1 MVGRTARKTSDDR
14 VGDHLRLCAV
24 LRAERSVDEL
34 IRFVCSPDGAI
45 TPDLGRRLPGRG
57 VWITADQET
66 LEKACK
72 ANVFSRSL
80 KKRVEVDE
88 RLPNLVGSLL
98 EQRACSALGL
108 ANKAGHVVSGFD
120 RVDETISKGQAALL
134 VHGQEAAA
142 DGRGKLDR
150 KYRAIQED
158 RGQNAPIID
167 DLTIEQLS
175 LAIGRSNV
183 VHAALIHGGV
193 TDKFAYETGRLR
205 RYRSGVNPP
214 VRIDADAEPAT
225 TG

>member
-1 MVGRTARKTSDDR
+1 MAGRTARKTDDDR

-24 LRAERSVDEL
+24 LRAERPVDEL
-34 IRFVCSPDGAI
+34 IRFVCSPDGTI
-45 TPDLGRRLPGRG
+45 TPDLARRLPGRG
-57 VWITADQET
+57 VWVTADQDT
-66 LEKACK
+66 IEKACK
-72 ANVFSRSL
+72 ANVFARSL
-80 KKRVEVDE
+80 KQRVQAGEG
-88 RLPNLVGSLL
+88 LPQLVASLL

-108 ANKAGHVVSGFD
+108 ANKAGLVVSGFD

-134 VHGQEAAA
+134 VHGREAAA

-150 KYRAIQED
+150 KYQAIQKD

-167 DLTIEQLS
+167 DLTIKQLS
-175 LAIGRSNV
+175 LAMGRSNV

-205 RYRSGVNPP
+205 RYRSGVTPP